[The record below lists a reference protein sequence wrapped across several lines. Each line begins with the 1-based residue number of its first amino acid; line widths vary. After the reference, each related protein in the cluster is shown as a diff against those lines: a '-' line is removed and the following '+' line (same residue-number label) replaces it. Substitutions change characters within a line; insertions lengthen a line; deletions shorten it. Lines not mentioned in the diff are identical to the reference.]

1 MCESALGELHASLV
15 GGGVGWK
22 KKMERKKKGKPPA
35 PSTQGGVAIV
45 GAETASEA
53 DAVAWKARADL
64 VKAEMGRVRDTKKPG
79 EGEGGA
85 GGTSGKN
92 PSGKDTCR
100 LLDAAIANLARHED
114 GGVSYTLA
122 EFLLYREVTAISN
135 RKTPAPEL
143 LSALPENVC
152 SCPGVVATLAA
163 ARGGSASPTAGGDD
177 EKEEERLLDSLG
189 AEYPARRWPNS

>member
-1 MCESALGELHASLV
+1 MEKEDGEEEEGQTTSIID
-15 GGGVGWK
+15 
-22 KKMERKKKGKPPA
+22 
-35 PSTQGGVAIV
+35 SGGVAIV

-163 ARGGSASPTAGGDD
+163 ARGGSASTTAGGDD